1 MMKKA
6 FFILSFLKGD
16 FSFQKK
22 KYYFCIVLANFIIS
36 FWRLLIGLTNKIIL
50 PLKLKKNVPPFPNKA
65 KNMIQ
70 RVFFENTSTGCY

>member
-16 FSFQKK
+16 VSFQKK
-22 KYYFCIVLANFIIS
+22 ILFLHCFGEFFIS

-70 RVFFENTSTGCY
+70 PVFF